1 MYSEIE
7 VSGVLVRLYV
17 LHLDADVVSNIN
29 LVWFD
34 ESAILH
40 HFSKSGSLSRKIDNI
55 YKICSFFTQDY
66 SRKIDFGHL

>member
-29 LVWFD
+29 LVWFE

-40 HFSKSGSLSRKIDNI
+40 NFSKKW
-55 YKICSFFTQDY
+55 FF
-66 SRKIDFGHL
+66 K